1 MTIDPNEGRECLNFS
16 ALLCSRLCHDLIS
29 PVGAISNGIEILRE
43 EDDPEMRDQVM
54 TLLEDSARQTSNRL
68 QFFRLAFGAAGGFGD
83 RVDAREAQKVTSDL
97 FAFGKARLNWQ
108 PDAQTLPKGL
118 VKLLLNLILISNEAL
133 IRGGDVSVE
142 MGNGE
147 NGSLLIKVVATGER
161 YILAES
167 TQRAFVDGLPPEDV
181 EPRNA
186 PAQLAYLIAKNV
198 GATLYIDTSNP
209 TSFTLGF
216 SFNPS

>member
-1 MTIDPNEGRECLNFS
+1 MTKDPKESQECLNFS

-43 EDDPEMRDQVM
+43 EDDTEMREQVM
-54 TLLEDSARQTSNRL
+54 ALLEDSARQTSNRL

-97 FAFGKARLNWQ
+97 FSFGKTRLNWQ
-108 PDAQTLPKGL
+108 PDAQTMSKNL
-118 VKLLLNLILISNEAL
+118 VKLLLNLILIANEAL

-142 MGNGE
+142 MENDQNNG
-147 NGSLLIKVVATGER
+147 LFLKVVATGER

-167 TQRAFVDGLPPEDV
+167 TRRAFTEGLPPEDV

-186 PAQLAYLIAKNV
+186 PAQLAHLIAKNV
-198 GATLYIDTSNP
+198 DATLYIDTSNP

-216 SFNPS
+216 SANVG